1 METRVTTKKIEV
13 KGREFVLEKF
23 DPFFG
28 VYIATTFIGE
38 ISNRHSGIEG
48 IVKALLSKPKNEFI
62 QLQKDILAYCYEI
75 LPSGRVRV
83 VDESGNFAIQDVSSA
98 MVLSLLV
105 QSLMFSMTDFFDQ
118 EVMKAM
124 TSQVE
129 QTLKSLS
136 PELPQKN

>member
-13 KGREFVLEKF
+13 KGRQFVLEKF

-28 VYIATTFIGE
+28 VYIATTFISE
-38 ISNRHSGIEG
+38 ISNRKEG
-48 IVKALLSKPKNEFI
+48 IGGVIKALLSKPKEEFI
-62 QLQKDILAYCYEI
+62 KLQKDILSYCYEI
-75 LPSGRVRV
+75 LPVGRVRV

-118 EVMKAM
+118 EVMTGM
-124 TSQVE
+124 TSQIE
-129 QTLKSLS
+129 QALQGLS
-136 PELPQKN
+136 QGLPQKH